1 MNNEP
6 IVAAWGENGTV
17 QIFNLREK
25 YNSLKNNE
33 TKKFVSKK
41 KLKCTELV

>member
-17 QIFNLREK
+17 NLNIILGVNIQFIRKVQII
-25 YNSLKNNE
+25 
-33 TKKFVSKK
+33 KK
-41 KLKCTELV
+41 

>member
-17 QIFNLREK
+17 NLYIILGVNIQFIRKVQII
-25 YNSLKNNE
+25 
-33 TKKFVSKK
+33 KK
-41 KLKCTELV
+41 